1 MRRYISE
8 LIGSFIFILIGCGS
22 RVFGGNQVGV
32 LAEAIAF
39 GFTFIAMVYAIGNIS
54 GGHINPAVSLAMYMT
69 NKLSLRDFFYYIL
82 SQFIGG
88 ILAIAILV
96 SMINLSGE
104 IETVKQIG
112 LAQNG
117 YAEASSIGISFLGA
131 LLIEF
136 ILTFVYIIA
145 TLGVLAYDKTSH
157 LGGIVIGFTLIGIY
171 IIDIPLT
178 GGGINPA
185 RSLAPAVFLGGT
197 ALRQVWL
204 FIIAP
209 FAGAA
214 GASVFW
220 NFITKELTL

>member
-1 MRRYISE
+1 
-8 LIGSFIFILIGCGS
+8 
-22 RVFGGNQVGV
+22 
-32 LAEAIAF
+32 
-39 GFTFIAMVYAIGNIS
+39 MVYAIGNIS
-54 GGHINPAVSLAMYMT
+54 GGHINLAVSLAMYMT

>member
-22 RVFGGNQVGV
+22 RVFGGNQFGV

-39 GFTFIAMVYAIGNIS
+39 VFTFIAKVYAIGNIS

-117 YAEASSIGISFLGA
+117 YAEASSIGI
-131 LLIEF
+131 
-136 ILTFVYIIA
+136 
-145 TLGVLAYDKTSH
+145 
-157 LGGIVIGFTLIGIY
+157 Y